1 MNPWKISTFVLAAVL
16 LAAITLNWR
25 ARDSA
30 NNASTDAAKVQA
42 ELTPL
47 RSAVNDTQAY
57 LNWYRLNQ
65 SDGLTQEDLDRN
77 IVILRNKYLHYFP
90 DWAEIQT
97 D

>member
-1 MNPWKISTFVLAAVL
+1 MNTWKISTLVLAALFLV
-16 LAAITLNWR
+16 AITLNWQ
-25 ARDSA
+25 AREYA
-30 NNASTDAAKVQA
+30 NNASADAAKIQA
-42 ELTPL
+42 ELTTL

-77 IVILRNKYLHYFP
+77 IVILRNKYLHHFP
-90 DWAEIQT
+90 DWAKIQA